1 MVQSLEDFVTA
12 QFQQLTIRHLRVFV
26 ALAEDLH
33 FGRAAAQLHLTSSA
47 LSQTLSQLEAAVGCT
62 LVRRTTRQVELTPM
76 GREALEGARAAL
88 DAFDDAI
95 AQMQRAARGEI
106 GELTVGYVI
115 GAGLELMPTVVR
127 AFERSTPGAQIK
139 LREYDFTH
147 PAAGLDSGQVDI
159 AFVRPPLSLEGLA
172 YLDLLDEPRVA
183 CVPTGHPLA
192 LRQQVTVREL
202 IEEPIVA
209 APSTDEVWRDYW
221 LLVSERGGAP
231 PNVVLEAA
239 TFDAEL
245 QAVAAG
251 RGISIT
257 GLTAARYYA
266 RPGVAFVLVS
276 DLEPCKISLAWWPEL
291 ASGAVK
297 RLVAIAEAQRAAL
310 KEAARSVTAA
320 GIA

>member
-1 MVQSLEDFVTA
+1 MTAPSL
-12 QFQQLTIRHLRVFV
+12 QLTVRHLRVFV

-47 LSQTLSQLEAAVGCT
+47 LSQTLSQLEAAVGDS
-62 LVRRTTRQVELTPM
+62 LIHRTTRHVELTPT
-76 GREALEGARAAL
+76 GRAALEGARAAL
-88 DAFDDAI
+88 AAFDEAI
-95 AQMQRAARGEI
+95 AQMQRAARGEV
-106 GELTVGYVI
+106 GELAVGYVI
-115 GAGLELMPTVVR
+115 GAGLELMPTLVR
-127 AFERSTPGAQIK
+127 AFERSAPEAHLE

-147 PAAGLDSGQVDI
+147 PAAGLDSGEVDV

-192 LRQQVTVREL
+192 TRQRVSSREL
-202 IEEPIVA
+202 LAEPIVA
-209 APSTDEVWRDYW
+209 APANDELWRDYW
-221 LLVSERGGAP
+221 LLVPERGGSS
-231 PNVVLEAA
+231 PNVVHEAA

-257 GLTAARYYA
+257 ALTAARYYA
-266 RPGVAFVLVS
+266 RPGVAFVLIS
-276 DLEPCKISLAWWPEL
+276 DLAPCKISLAWWPEL

-297 RLVAIAEAQRAAL
+297 RLVAIAETQRAELQA
-310 KEAARSVTAA
+310 AARPVALADTA
-320 GIA
+320 

>member
-1 MVQSLEDFVTA
+1 MTAPSL
-12 QFQQLTIRHLRVFV
+12 QLTIRHLRVFV

-47 LSQTLSQLEAAVGCT
+47 LSQTLSQLEAAVGCS
-62 LVRRTTRQVELTPM
+62 LIRRTTRQVELTPT
-76 GREALEGARAAL
+76 GRETLEGARAAL
-88 DAFDDAI
+88 KAFDDAI
-95 AQMQRAARGEI
+95 GQMQRAARAAVGQ
-106 GELTVGYVI
+106 LTVGYVI

-127 AFERSTPGAQIK
+127 AFERSTPEAHLE

-147 PAAGLDSGQVDI
+147 PAAGLDSGEVDI
-159 AFVRPPLSLEGLA
+159 AFVRPPLSLQGLA

-192 LRQQVTVREL
+192 ARQRVTVREL
-202 IEEPIVA
+202 VNQPIVA
-209 APSTDEVWRDYW
+209 APATDELWRDYW
-221 LLVSERGGAP
+221 LLVAERGGEP
-231 PNVVLEAA
+231 PNVVVEAA
-239 TFDAEL
+239 TFEAEL

-276 DLEPCKISLAWWPEL
+276 DLAPCKISLAWWPEQ

-297 RLVAIAEAQRAAL
+297 RLVAIAEAQRAQL
-310 KEAARSVTAA
+310 KHTAGAAIVGETA
-320 GIA
+320 